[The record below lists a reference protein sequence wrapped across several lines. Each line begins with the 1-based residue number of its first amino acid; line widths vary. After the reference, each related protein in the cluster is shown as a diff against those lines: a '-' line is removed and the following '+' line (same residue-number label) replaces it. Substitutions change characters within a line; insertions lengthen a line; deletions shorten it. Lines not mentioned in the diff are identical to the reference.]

1 MTRRSAVAG
10 LAGALAVPAAVC
22 AQTSAPLTTVHVG
35 GSADVDAAPIL
46 YGIQAG
52 IFRRYGIDLVYAK
65 ASSGSAVSA
74 AVAGGALEFGKS
86 SMVPLI
92 SAHARNVPLTIVGPS
107 IVHRLGRADSAL
119 LVAAGSPIRSARDLN
134 GKPVSVAGLRDMQ
147 WLATHAWLDANGGD
161 SSSVEFLELPGAS
174 VASAL
179 EQGRISAGTL
189 SEPYITLALTAGKA
203 RILAK
208 MVDALGNA
216 MTTAYF
222 TTVDYATKN
231 RELAGRFARA
241 VIEASAY
248 CNTHPAEMTDVMSGF
263 TGIDRDTLAAMVQPQ
278 FALGVDARSIQP
290 IVNAAATY
298 KVIPQAFN
306 AQELIFPLTAGRG

>member
-1 MTRRSAVAG
+1 MTRRSAVAA
-10 LAGALAVPAAVC
+10 LAGALAAPAAAS
-22 AQTSAPLTTVHVG
+22 AQTAAPLPQLRVG
-35 GSADVDAAPIL
+35 GSADMDAAPIL

-52 IFRRYGIDLVYAK
+52 IFRRYGIDLTYVK
-65 ASSGSAVSA
+65 ASSGSAVAS
-74 AVAGGALEFGKS
+74 AVAGGALELGKS

-107 IVHRLGRADSAL
+107 VVHRVGRADSAL
-119 LVAAGSPIRSARDLN
+119 LVAADSPIRNARDLN

-161 SSSVEFLELPGAS
+161 SSSVEFLEIPGAS

-189 SEPYITLALTAGKA
+189 SEPYITQALKAGKA

-222 TTVDYATKN
+222 TTEDYATKN
-231 RELAGRFARA
+231 RDAVARFARA
-241 VIEASAY
+241 IVEASAY

-263 TGIDRDTLAAMVQPQ
+263 TGIDRATLTEMVRPQ
-278 FALGVDARSIQP
+278 FALDVDPRNIQP
-290 IVNAAATY
+290 IVNAAAKY
-298 KVIPQAFN
+298 KVIPQPFN
-306 AQELIFPLTAGRG
+306 AQELIFPLNPGRG